1 MAKTE
6 LSKLEW
12 LAKAQAYCAKAEH
25 CAADVRRKLYE
36 WGLQDAEIK
45 DFSPEEGLDI
55 ADFIEENLYSDN
67 FLDDARFCAAYV
79 HDKVEYQSWGR
90 LKIQAGLRALQLP
103 ESEISQALKNI
114 DEIAYFSNLRKLI
127 RSRSADSEDKRLRFL
142 SQRGYTFDEIRK
154 CSDR

>member
-12 LAKAQAYCAKAEH
+12 LAKAQAYCARAEH

-90 LKIQAGLRALQLP
+90 LKIQASLRALQLP

-114 DEIAYFSNLRKLI
+114 DEIAYFGNLRKLI
-127 RSRSADSEDKRLRFL
+127 RSRSTDSEDKRLRFL

>member
-12 LAKAQAYCAKAEH
+12 LAKAQAYCARAEH

>member
-36 WGLQDAEIK
+36 WGTPSDLFDE
-45 DFSPEEGLDI
+45 
-55 ADFIEENLYSDN
+55 IEENLYSDN

-114 DEIAYFSNLRKLI
+114 DEIAYFGNLRKLI